1 MALALAWAGDRQV
14 VSGQGRPADD
24 GPSVRSLAEPG
35 EGLAIRGRSTQT
47 GFVTFASSPGRG
59 ILLPVQASAAADQR
73 AFGFVD
79 LYGASFGLA
88 DRSQVR
94 LLRAPA
100 IDQLGVTHVRLQQL
114 HKGVPVTGGEL
125 VVHLKGSRVMA
136 ANGLVV
142 SGLPDVVS
150 PGLPAAAAGNAARQ
164 LIAKHRAGES
174 AGARYSEPRLEVFNR
189 SILFKDTTGAAR
201 LAWFVEARGFALRE
215 YIWVDA
221 QSGAVLMNFSQLT
234 DAKSRAVYNANN
246 GEVLPG
252 TLARSEGGA
261 ATSDVDVDNAYDLS
275 GVAYDYFF
283 SNHGRDS
290 FDNLGG
296 TIVSTVHYRLDYQ
309 NAFWNGEQLVYG
321 DDYASADDVVG
332 HELTHA
338 VTERSAN
345 LLYYMQSGALNESFS
360 DIFGET
366 IDLVDGL
373 GDDSAGV
380 RWRMGEDL
388 PINEI
393 RNMMDP
399 TRVRRPGQD
408 ERRGVQVLHQ
418 RLDQ

>member
-1 MALALAWAGDRQV
+1 MTTLRTLRTVAVAAAMALALAWTGDRQV

-114 HKGVPVTGGEL
+114 HKGIPVTGGEL

-164 LIAKHRAGES
+164 LIAKHRASES
-174 AGARYSEPRLEVFNR
+174 AGARYTEPRLEVFNR

-234 DAKSRAVYNANN
+234 DAKSRAVYTANN
-246 GEVLPG
+246 GEVA
-252 TLARSEGGA
+252 ARHAGRDRRA
-261 ATSDVDVDNAYDLS
+261 AAVTSDVDVDNAYDSL
-275 GVAYDYFF
+275 
-283 SNHGRDS
+283 GRGLRLLFLEPRPRQLRQPRRHD
-290 FDNLGG
+290 
-296 TIVSTVHYRLDYQ
+296 RLDGPLP
-309 NAFWNGEQLVYG
+309 AGLP
-321 DDYASADDVVG
+321 
-332 HELTHA
+332 
-338 VTERSAN
+338 ERV
-345 LLYYMQSGALNESFS
+345 L
-360 DIFGET
+360 
-366 IDLVDGL
+366 
-373 GDDSAGV
+373 
-380 RWRMGEDL
+380 
-388 PINEI
+388 
-393 RNMMDP
+393 
-399 TRVRRPGQD
+399 
-408 ERRGVQVLHQ
+408 ERRSSWCMATTTPRPTTSSVTS
-418 RLDQ
+418 